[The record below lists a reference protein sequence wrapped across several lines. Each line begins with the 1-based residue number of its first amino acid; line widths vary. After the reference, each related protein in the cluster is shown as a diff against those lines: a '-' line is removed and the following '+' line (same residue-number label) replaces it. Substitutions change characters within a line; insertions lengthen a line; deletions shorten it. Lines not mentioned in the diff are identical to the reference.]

1 MKVEVIIERGIDGTY
16 SAYMDAKNLSF
27 GIIGDGSTVKETM
40 DDFNNSYEEMKAY
53 YKDAGKDFTDLEFVF
68 KYDVSSFLQYYSGI
82 LTLTGLEVVTG
93 VNKGQLSHYSTG
105 HRKPSQKTIEKIE
118 KKLQAFG
125 QELSQVHF
133 I

>member
-1 MKVEVIIERGIDGTY
+1 MKVNVIIERGIDGTY
-16 SAYMDAKNLSF
+16 SAFMDAKNLSF
-27 GIIGDGSTVKETM
+27 GLIGDGSTVKETIE
-40 DDFNNSYEEMKAY
+40 DFTISYEEMKTY
-53 YKDAGKDFTDLEFVF
+53 YQEAGKEFKELEFVF

-82 LTLTGLEVVTG
+82 LSLAGLEVLTG

-105 HRKPSQKTIEKIE
+105 HRKPSQKTVEKIE

-133 I
+133 V

>member
-1 MKVEVIIERGIDGTY
+1 ME
-16 SAYMDAKNLSF
+16 AKNLSF
-27 GIIGDGSTVKETM
+27 GLIGDGSTVKETIE
-40 DDFNNSYEEMKAY
+40 DFTNSYEEMKAY
-53 YKDAGKDFTDLEFVF
+53 YQETGELEFVF

-82 LTLTGLEVVTG
+82 LSLAGLEVLTG

-105 HRKPSQKTIEKIE
+105 HRKPSQKTVEKIE

-133 I
+133 V

>member
-1 MKVEVIIERGIDGTY
+1 MKVNVIIERGIDGTY
-16 SAYMDAKNLSF
+16 SAFMDAKNLSF
-27 GIIGDGSTVKETM
+27 GLIGDGSTVKETIE
-40 DDFNNSYEEMKAY
+40 DFTISYEEMKTY
-53 YKDAGKDFTDLEFVF
+53 YQEAGKEFKELEFVF

-82 LTLTGLEVVTG
+82 LSLAGLEVLTG

-105 HRKPSQKTIEKIE
+105 HRQPSQKTIEKIE